1 MLSPVNFLNSIAIIT
16 CCIECRWHTNLSVT
30 FSQRNEPTNN
40 SNENMMQY
48 VAKKLFVCFSFWIA
62 IYSHSNVCTHICW
75 FRARKTFPDTKHFN
89 FSIVPFCSHTHTH
102 ILRERFA
109 AAATAV
115 SVLSILFVCSIFG
128 WGGAGRWRSLDALLS
143 FSSVNRHRC
152 FCERAPKTFFAYFYG
167 TRLQR
172 AAYMFAI
179 VRTHQPIFTHSRI
192 SFSSFVCFFPLYFT

>member
-1 MLSPVNFLNSIAIIT
+1 MWPKS
-16 CCIECRWHTNLSVT
+16 C
-30 FSQRNEPTNN
+30 
-40 SNENMMQY
+40 
-48 VAKKLFVCFSFWIA
+48 LFVLVFGSRYTPIPMCA
-62 IYSHSNVCTHICW
+62 H
-75 FRARKTFPDTKHFN
+75 TFADFVPEKHFLTLN
-89 FSIVPFCSHTHTH
+89 ILIFLLFLFAHTHTH
-102 ILRERFA
+102 IFCVNGLLLLPLLSLFCQFYSCVA
-109 AAATAV
+109 Y
-115 SVLSILFVCSIFG
+115 SV
-128 WGGAGRWRSLDALLS
+128 GGAGRWRSLDALLS